1 MTETHLSTKPPKY
14 SLTTR
19 IVIGM
24 FSGIVL
30 GSFLQWLMPNGK
42 DFVINLFIFD
52 LSIKT
57 FFVDGI
63 LEIIGQIF
71 MASLRMLVV
80 PLVFVSL
87 VCGVCSLQ
95 DTTKLGRIG
104 GKAIGLYLVT
114 TAIAISFAILMALLI
129 APGEGVN
136 MIANTSFS
144 SREAPSLAQVI
155 IQMFPTNP
163 FEAFAQG
170 KMLQVIVFAL
180 LFGIAIALSGK
191 TGERVAAIFED
202 LSVVIMRLVTIL
214 MNLAP
219 YGVFALLATL
229 FTTVSI
235 ETFGN
240 LIVYF
245 LVVLAVLLIHALFTY
260 PVLLRIFTGLS
271 PVRFL
276 KKMRDAAIFAFSTA
290 SSNATIPVTLETATK
305 KMGVK
310 NSIASFTVPL
320 GATINMDGTAIMQGV
335 ATVFIAQVFSQDLTL
350 ADYLTVVLTATLA
363 SIGTAGVPGVGL
375 IMLAMVLEQ
384 VGLPVEGI
392 ALIIGVDRLLDMTR
406 TAVNV
411 TGDSMV
417 SIIVAKSEGQFDNDM
432 FLDDEAG
439 HTIEEI
445 DFHHLKDEPT
455 SNN

>member
-1 MTETHLSTKPPKY
+1 MTTTTTYNKKK

-19 IVIGM
+19 IVFGM
-24 FSGIVL
+24 IAGISL
-30 GSFLQWLMPNGK
+30 GSFLQWLMPHGS
-42 DFVINLFIFD
+42 DLVFNLYLFE
-52 LSIKT
+52 LSLQG
-57 FFVDGI
+57 FLVDGV

-104 GKAIGLYLVT
+104 GKAISLYLIT
-114 TAIAISFAILMALLI
+114 TAIAISFAIFVAILI
-129 APGEGVN
+129 GPGEGVG
-136 MIANTSFS
+136 MITNTSFNG
-144 SREAPSLAQVI
+144 REAPSLAQVI

-163 FEAFAQG
+163 FEAFSQG
-170 KMLQVIVFAL
+170 NMLQIIVFAL

-191 TGERVAAIFED
+191 AGERVACLFED
-202 LSVVIMRLVTIL
+202 LSEVIMRLVAIL
-214 MNLAP
+214 MNIAP

-245 LVVLAVLLIHALFTY
+245 LVVLFVLIGHAVITY
-260 PVLLRIFTGLS
+260 PVILKLMTGLN
-271 PVRFL
+271 PVIFL

-350 ADYLTVVLTATLA
+350 ADYITVVLTATLA

-417 SIIVAKSEGQFDNDM
+417 GIIVAKSEGQFDTVTY
-432 FLDDEAG
+432 LDETAG
-439 HTIEEI
+439 SKIENI
-445 DFHHLKDEPT
+445 DFQHLKDQ
-455 SNN
+455 